1 MLLSSPRALDDHIVH
16 LLASRKSAT
25 AKELQSELARSVGT
39 FTIQGI
45 YKELNKLQRAGVLLR
60 SEGRYSLSLSWIVNL
75 AELADEMFHTQT
87 KTDGSLGILPPPGE
101 KHSFRFSRLPYVDDF
116 WMHALLTILQN
127 SKERILY
134 QWIPHPWF
142 HLVHS
147 HKSWPLYNA
156 LQASGFRVRSII
168 GGTTYLDRYSESISK
183 KGTYDYSYSLSPFH
197 GERNRYYSVSDS
209 YLLTV
214 RFDAESTRTIEELYS
229 KVRSAKEYVPSEAQ
243 AVINTPGRFSF
254 TIDSRPASV
263 NRILKQ
269 FREYFD

>member
-1 MLLSSPRALDDHIVH
+1 MLLSSPLALDDRLVH
-16 LLASRKSAT
+16 LLASRKAAT
-25 AKELQSELARSVGT
+25 AKELQTELARTKGE

-60 SEGRYSLSLSWIVNL
+60 SDGRYSLSLSWIVNL
-75 AELADEMFHTQT
+75 AELADEMFYTQT
-87 KTDGSLGILPPPGE
+87 KTDGALGILPPSGE
-101 KHSFRFSRLPYVDDF
+101 KNTFSFSRLPYVDDF
-116 WMHALLTILQN
+116 WIHALLTVLQN
-127 SKERILY
+127 SKERIVY

-142 HLVHS
+142 HIVHS

-183 KGTYDYSYSLSPFH
+183 KGTYDYSYSASPFH
-197 GERNRYYSVSDS
+197 SERNKYYSVSDS
-209 YLLTV
+209 YLMTI
-214 RFDAESTRTIEELYS
+214 RFDAGTTRNIEDLYS
-229 KVRSAKEYVPSEAQ
+229 RVSSAKDYEPLKAQ
-243 AVINTPGRFSF
+243 AVINTPGKFTL